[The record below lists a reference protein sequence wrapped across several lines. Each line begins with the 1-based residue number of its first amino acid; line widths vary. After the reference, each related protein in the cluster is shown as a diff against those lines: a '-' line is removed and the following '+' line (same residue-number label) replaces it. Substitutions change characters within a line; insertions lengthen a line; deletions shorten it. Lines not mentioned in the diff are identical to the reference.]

1 MISWLSKHKFESH
14 LVTFVLM
21 ILTSISLY
29 FGSKSG
35 SASLIWGLLVGFV
48 LANGLAILVK

>member
-1 MISWLSKHKFESH
+1 MISWLSKHKFESY

-21 ILTSISLY
+21 ILTSIGLY
-29 FGSKSG
+29 FGSNSG
-35 SASLIWGLLVGFV
+35 SATLIWGFLVGFV